1 MDENSKGLSS
11 GHDRLKHN
19 PEGHLKEFEI
29 IAISM

>member
-1 MDENSKGLSS
+1 MDEYSKRLSL
-11 GHDRLKHN
+11 GHDHLKHN